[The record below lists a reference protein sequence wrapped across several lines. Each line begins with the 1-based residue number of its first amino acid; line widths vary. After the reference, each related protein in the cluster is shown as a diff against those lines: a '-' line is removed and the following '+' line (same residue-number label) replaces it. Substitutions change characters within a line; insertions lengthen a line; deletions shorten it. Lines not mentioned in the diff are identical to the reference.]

1 MLIKI
6 LVGGLLL
13 FMVFNLFKAMMI
25 MLKDDP
31 NSPPMSKFIGRRVLT
46 SAIIVGLILLAVAT
60 GLITPN
66 PTPLQSALGI
76 GATLGG
82 IYGNIRG
89 RQ

>member
-31 NSPPMSKFIGRRVLT
+31 DGPPMSKFIGRRVIT
-46 SAIIVGLILLAVAT
+46 SVVIVGLILLAVAT

-66 PTPLQSALGI
+66 ATPH
-76 GATLGG
+76 
-82 IYGNIRG
+82 
-89 RQ
+89 

>member
-1 MLIKI
+1 MLIKV

-31 NSPPMSKFIGRRVLT
+31 NGPPMSKFIGRRVIT
-46 SAIIVGLILLAVAT
+46 SVIIVGLILLAVAT

-66 PTPLQSALGI
+66 ATPH
-76 GATLGG
+76 
-82 IYGNIRG
+82 
-89 RQ
+89 

>member
-13 FMVFNLFKAMMI
+13 FMVFNVFKAMMI
-25 MLKDDP
+25 MLKNDP
-31 NSPPMSKFIGRRVLT
+31 DSPTMSKFIGRRVLT

-66 PTPLQSALGI
+66 PTPH
-76 GATLGG
+76 
-82 IYGNIRG
+82 
-89 RQ
+89 